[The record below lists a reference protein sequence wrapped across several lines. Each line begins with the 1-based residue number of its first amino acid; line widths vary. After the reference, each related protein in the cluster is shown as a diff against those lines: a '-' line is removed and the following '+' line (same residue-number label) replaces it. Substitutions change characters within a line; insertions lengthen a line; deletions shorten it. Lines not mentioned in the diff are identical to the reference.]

1 MKSFNLKA
9 VTFAGILSLGLFSG
23 LAAAQPADNKAPE
36 TSPMCHEVTRK
47 VAVYPTAGH
56 PSKSV
61 RLPRFETRTY
71 TVCDHDKMKSK
82 PERSAATQADRPAQ
96 D

>member
-1 MKSFNLKA
+1 MKSLHLKA
-9 VTFAGILSLGLFSG
+9 VAYAGILSLGLFSG
-23 LAAAQPADNKAPE
+23 LAAQAADNKAPE
-36 TSPMCHEVTRK
+36 TSPMCQEVTRK

-61 RLPRFETRTY
+61 RLPRYETRTLI
-71 TVCDHDKMKSK
+71 VCDHDKMKSK
-82 PERSAATQADRPAQ
+82 PERSAAVQADRSAQ